1 MTSYVTGSQFE
12 LPWGRHKRFQEK
24 ISSRTPMKFRTQ
36 LEFEVSTARYNE
48 AVRSVWTRV
57 TGVVFVNGFN
67 LESPKKS
74 VPKKYLRFSIFPVII
89 VSGPCLAIF
98 WIMAYLF

>member
-12 LPWGRHKRFQEK
+12 LSGGRHKRFQEK

-57 TGVVFVNGFN
+57 TGVVLMVLTWN
-67 LESPKKS
+67 LQKK
-74 VPKKYLRFSIFPVII
+74 VYLKSTYDSQFF
-89 VSGPCLAIF
+89 L
-98 WIMAYLF
+98 

>member
-12 LPWGRHKRFQEK
+12 LSWGRHKRFQEK
-24 ISSRTPMKFRTQ
+24 ISSRTSMKFRTQ

-57 TGVVFVNGFN
+57 TGVVLMVLTWN
-67 LESPKKS
+67 LQKK
-74 VPKKYLRFSIFPVII
+74 VYLKSTYDSQFF
-89 VSGPCLAIF
+89 L
-98 WIMAYLF
+98 

>member
-57 TGVVFVNGFN
+57 TGVVLMVLTWN
-67 LESPKKS
+67 LQKK
-74 VPKKYLRFSIFPVII
+74 VYLKSTYDSQFF
-89 VSGPCLAIF
+89 L
-98 WIMAYLF
+98 

>member
-12 LPWGRHKRFQEK
+12 LSWGRHKRFQEK

-36 LEFEVSTARYNE
+36 VEFEVSTARYNE

-57 TGVVFVNGFN
+57 TGVVLMVLTWN
-67 LESPKKS
+67 LQKK
-74 VPKKYLRFSIFPVII
+74 VYLKSTYDSQFF
-89 VSGPCLAIF
+89 L
-98 WIMAYLF
+98 

>member
-12 LPWGRHKRFQEK
+12 LSWGRHKRFQEK

-57 TGVVFVNGFN
+57 TGVVLMVLTWN
-67 LESPKKS
+67 LQKK
-74 VPKKYLRFSIFPVII
+74 VYLKSTYDSQFF
-89 VSGPCLAIF
+89 L
-98 WIMAYLF
+98 